1 MGKATKRKRLEE
13 SIVKGEPVKLIQ
25 KLEFR
30 FTEAE
35 TREALKEKSEQFKL
49 KESTGGGKR
58 KLMVTVEGIHT
69 GMTKNLTF
77 YGGETLES
85 SVPTWTTP
93 HAKPILTNHNEYSEP
108 LGRIRNAEYVE
119 SIIVPGKYTT
129 RMQLEISNQ
138 EAIDKILDGRF
149 LTLSVGGS
157 ANKVTCSTCGKNIVA
172 EGFCGHYRGR
182 KYEGKT
188 EATHWMIGEY
198 TGDEISF
205 VNMPADV
212 FAQVIAMELVTG
224 DEGGKDDVGKPKK
237 KGENAKNKKP
247 ENQTEETELD
257 LIGNLTESEDDDDQ
271 EDDIDDGL
279 DESTDNEDDDQDD
292 NDDGDEGESGDQS
305 ESTDNED
312 GDEGEDD
319 DDEEETL
326 EEKVARLE
334 GVIAE
339 KDQEI
344 ETLTTRAEE
353 ADASVISTKAELD
366 EANEKLATTETE
378 LSEAKDNLQS
388 AEEERDTFQKQ
399 NLKLAH
405 FSKKLMAERV
415 VDLRI
420 MQQKDSVEDRDS
432 LVVEWSK
439 SAPKVLESAI
449 QDLQKSGQRFIAR
462 VTSPGLVTNES
473 EEELEDDADEFTESF
488 DKNKKPKKPITMAD
502 LEEAAVRSMSNQWA

>member
-1 MGKATKRKRLEE
+1 MGKTKKRRLEE
-13 SIVKGEPVKLIQ
+13 SIVKGEPVKLFQ
-25 KLEFR
+25 RLEFK
-30 FTEAE
+30 FTESE
-35 TREALKEKSEQFKL
+35 TREALKEKNDQFKL
-49 KESTGGGKR
+49 KESAGSGKR

-85 SVPTWTTP
+85 SVPTWTEP

-108 LGRIRNAEYVE
+108 LGRIRHAEYVE
-119 SIIVPGKYTT
+119 SIIVAGKYTT
-129 RMQLEISNQ
+129 RMQLEITNQ

-188 EATHWMIGEY
+188 ESTHWMIGEY

-212 FAQVIAMELVTG
+212 FAQVISMELVTG

-247 ENQTEETELD
+247 KDQSEESELD
-257 LIGNLTESEDDDDQ
+257 IITGLTESEGDDNEEE

-279 DESTDNEDDDQDD
+279 DESVEDEEDGDDNEDD
-292 NDDGDEGESGDQS
+292 GESGDQS

-312 GDEGEDD
+312 DDDEGD

-344 ETLTTRAEE
+344 STLTTRAEE
-353 ADASVISTKAELD
+353 ADADVLSKTAELD
-366 EANEKLATTETE
+366 EANEKLATAETE
-378 LSEAKDNLQS
+378 LSEAQENLTS

-399 NLKLAH
+399 NLKLAQ
-405 FSKKLMAERV
+405 FSRKLMAERV

-420 MQQKDSVEDRDS
+420 MQKKDNSEDRDS
-432 LVVEWSK
+432 LVTEWSK
-439 SAPKVLESAI
+439 SAPKVLESTI

-462 VTSPGLVTNES
+462 VTNPGFAANES
-473 EEELEDDADEFTESF
+473 DEELEDDAEEFTESF
-488 DKNKKPKKPITMAD
+488 DKNKKPKKPMTMAD
-502 LEEAAVRSMSNQWA
+502 LEEQAVKSMSSWV